1 MAAII
6 AIGVPKE
13 KPAKPTMSLPLDALS
28 TDGAEPEVG
37 DEVEHSIRGTIST
50 IKGDM
55 ATIKLTALDGQ
66 PIEGAPEEEAGESP
80 EEEQSEESEGEGEPA
95 TKGSKNPGNPG
106 ASRGR
111 GRRAGPPINIPGLPP
126 AAAAVGSP
134 LAAALGAPRAR
145 ARAQTAALGAGLRRR
160 ARGQPIPLM

>member
-80 EEEQSEESEGEGEPA
+80 EEEQTEESEGEGEPA

-106 ASRGR
+106 PR

>member
-6 AIGVPKE
+6 AIGVKE

-37 DEVEHSIRGTIST
+37 DEVEHSIRGTIGS

-55 ATIKLTALDGQ
+55 ATINLTALDGK
-66 PIEGAPEEEAGESP
+66 PIEGSPEEEASESP
-80 EEEQSEESEGEGEPA
+80 EEESAEEQSEGGESESPPP
-95 TKGSKNPGNPG
+95 KRKSKNPGNP
-106 ASRGR
+106 

-126 AAAAVGSP
+126 AAAALGAP
-134 LAAALGAPRAR
+134 GAAALLGPRAR